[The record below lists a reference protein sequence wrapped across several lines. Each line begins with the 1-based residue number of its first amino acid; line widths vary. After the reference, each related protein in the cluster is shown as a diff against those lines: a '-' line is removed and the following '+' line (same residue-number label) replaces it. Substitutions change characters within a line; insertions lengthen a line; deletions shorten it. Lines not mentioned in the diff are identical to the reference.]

1 VRVNALAEGVD
12 AKFPEVEV
20 SAKATRQRR
29 SAAEKLRILK
39 LADACTKVG
48 ELGAM
53 LRKEGIYS
61 SSLYAWRTAREKG
74 ELGALAPKKRG
85 PKPVVP
91 DARDR
96 RIAEL
101 EKAAAKAEL
110 RAKRAEGLV
119 ELQKKVSELLG
130 IQLPSQDENP

>member
-1 VRVNALAEGVD
+1 MTALAGGVGG
-12 AKFPEVEV
+12 AEFPEVEV

-29 SAAEKLRILK
+29 SASEKLRILK

-53 LRKEGIYS
+53 LRREGIYS
-61 SSLYAWRTAREKG
+61 SSLYAWRSAREKG

-101 EKAAAKAEL
+101 EKATAKAEL

-130 IQLPSQDENP
+130 IQLPKEGENP

>member
-1 VRVNALAEGVD
+1 
-12 AKFPEVEV
+12 
-20 SAKATRQRR
+20 
-29 SAAEKLRILK
+29 
-39 LADACTKVG
+39 
-48 ELGAM
+48 M

-101 EKAAAKAEL
+101 EKAAAKGIKTASVDAEDGQ
-110 RAKRAEGLV
+110 ATMHPQGGTEGDPDQGSQEGHPVRIVAVLHIRGQMPGHSASRP
-119 ELQKKVSELLG
+119 QKVQGLHGQVSG
-130 IQLPSQDENP
+130 

>member
-1 VRVNALAEGVD
+1 MTALAEVVSSVE
-12 AKFPEVEV
+12 FPEVEV

-53 LRKEGIYS
+53 LRREGVYS
-61 SSLYAWRTAREKG
+61 SSLYAWRRAREKG